1 MAKTKQQTRA
11 VIEQRVTEILDMRLA
26 GAQFHDIQQ
35 HSRESGWGSSVRQLW
50 RYIAK
55 TDEILAAKL
64 EGDRGQLINRHLA
77 QRKTIYAKTMQGG
90 DYRTALSALQDEAE
104 LLGLYPDAKKAG
116 GGGDVAV
123 QVNVGLVALT
133 PEQRRTELL
142 GIIDSVRE
150 RIGSQKDSRAIN
162 GQNGHANGHCTT
174 IANGASINH
183 VGNGTKNG
191 SASKATRQGTNGR
204 SHDAGDSADGHDAPE
219 AR

>member
-1 MAKTKQQTRA
+1 
-11 VIEQRVTEILDMRLA
+11 
-26 GAQFHDIQQ
+26 
-35 HSRESGWGSSVRQLW
+35 
-50 RYIAK
+50 
-55 TDEILAAKL
+55 
-64 EGDRGQLINRHLA
+64 
-77 QRKTIYAKTMQGG
+77 MQGG

-116 GGGDVAV
+116 SGDVAV
-123 QVNVGLVALT
+123 QVNVGLVTLT

-150 RIGSQKDSRAIN
+150 RIGSQKDSRATN
-162 GQNGHANGHCTT
+162 GQNGHANGHSAT

-191 SASKATRQGTNGR
+191 SASKATRQGPNGR
-204 SHDAGDSADGHDAPE
+204 SHDAGDSANGHDAPE